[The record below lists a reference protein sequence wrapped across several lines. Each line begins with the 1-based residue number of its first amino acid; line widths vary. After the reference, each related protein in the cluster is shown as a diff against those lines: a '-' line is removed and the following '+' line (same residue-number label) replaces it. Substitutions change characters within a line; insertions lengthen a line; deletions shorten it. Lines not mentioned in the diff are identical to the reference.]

1 MNLKIDKKKIE
12 VLDKL
17 VNDIGI
23 EKLNCS
29 ALYIME
35 EFLHDESIVVNGE
48 LIGGRIPSHILLATH
63 VYNESEELIGVD
75 YSTQI
80 KKEDYLGFGTFSQI
94 VRVAKGEEIA
104 KIRVYPILDPAWVGK

>member
-12 VLDKL
+12 VLEKL

-23 EKLNCS
+23 ESLNCS
-29 ALYIME
+29 ALYVME
-35 EFLHDESIVVNGE
+35 EYLNDEAILVNGE
-48 LIGGRIPSHILLATH
+48 LIGGRIQSHILLATH
-63 VYNESEELIGVD
+63 VYNESGELIGVE

-94 VRVAKGEEIA
+94 VRVAKGEVIA
-104 KIRVYPILDPAWVGK
+104 KIRVYPILDPAWIDD